1 MTTRLKLQLSSGHAI
16 VRRDGPGA
24 GAPHQAAVSA
34 RPNGA

>member
-1 MTTRLKLQLSSGHAI
+1 MTTRLKLKLSSGHAI

-24 GAPHQAAVSA
+24 AAPQVAVRA